1 MFPALPTAK
10 TTIILHRRSQL
21 AAVPAGYIALLTEF
35 NRQAGSVACFRQGH
49 GDCRISSYD
58 MGPVLAKS
66 VQRRIE
72 GLPKGETA
80 DVEFVFD
87 PP

>member
-1 MFPALPTAK
+1 
-10 TTIILHRRSQL
+10 
-21 AAVPAGYIALLTEF
+21 
-35 NRQAGSVACFRQGH
+35 
-49 GDCRISSYD
+49 